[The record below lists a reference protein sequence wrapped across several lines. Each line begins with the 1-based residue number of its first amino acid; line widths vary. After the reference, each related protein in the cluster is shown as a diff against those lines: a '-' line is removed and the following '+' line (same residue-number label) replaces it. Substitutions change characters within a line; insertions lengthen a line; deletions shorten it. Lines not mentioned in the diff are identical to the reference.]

1 MPEKKQSAFKQL
13 YIDMFKKGGDFSKL
27 AESIPKKKI
36 TCYVKESFPYFLVAD
51 DFFYVPCYFTQK
63 AVDDFKSK
71 NPTVKIVD
79 LKLRVIE
86 LSNWT
91 LEMVKVNSA
100 DVFTSYG
107 GLELRLI
114 VKEFNLNQKQG
125 VQRVKPEDLARYPV
139 NIYRDDEV
147 KTLIQNYTHQCLS
160 AAVKSGVKAESL
172 PDVSKF
178 AGSKATVAQ
187 GVVKF
192 ASGDSF
198 NAWQFKEGKT
208 AVVSMDAIHKAEK
221 GAGKK
226 GSQSS
231 SQKPRV
237 VGGKVKGGKKLAGKG
252 GAVANIAAQLSKHSQ
267 AIGKRSK
274 VGRSGQTPRMTPGDK
289 ASVASVGRL
298 TKTSIDKFKSYV
310 KKMSKRK

>member
-27 AESIPKKKI
+27 ADSIPQKKI
-36 TCYVKESFPYFLVAD
+36 TCYVKESYPYFLIAD

-63 AVDDFKSK
+63 AVDDFKAK
-71 NPTVKIVD
+71 NPSVKIVD

-100 DVFTSYG
+100 NVFTSYG
-107 GLELRLI
+107 GLELRII

-147 KTLIQNYTHQCLS
+147 KTRVQAYTYQCLT
-160 AAVKSGVKAESL
+160 AAVKSGVKGESL
-172 PDVSKF
+172 PDVAKF
-178 AGSKATVAQ
+178 SAGRSGVAQ

-192 ASGDSF
+192 QSGDSF
-198 NAWQFKEGKT
+198 NSWQFKEGKT

-221 GAGKK
+221 GAAKKGAQGGAAKPKVVGKGKGGKK
-226 GSQSS
+226 GSSKS
-231 SQKPRV
+231 G
-237 VGGKVKGGKKLAGKG
+237 VGS
-252 GAVANIAAQLSKHSQ
+252 IAAQISKHSIG
-267 AIGKRSK
+267 IGKKSQVRK
-274 VGRSGQTPRMTPGDK
+274 SGQTPRLTPGDK
-289 ASVASVGRL
+289 ASVASVGRM
-298 TKTSIDKFKSYV
+298 TKTSIDKFKNYV
-310 KKMSKRK
+310 KKYKSQKK

>member
-1 MPEKKQSAFKQL
+1 MPEKKPSAFKQL
-13 YIDMFKKGGDFSKL
+13 YLDMFKKGGDFSKL
-27 AESIPKKKI
+27 AETIPKKKI
-36 TCYVKESFPYFLVAD
+36 TCYVKESYPYFLVAD

-71 NPTVKIVD
+71 NPSVKIVD

-147 KTLIQNYTHQCLS
+147 KTLIQSYTHQCLT

-172 PDVSKF
+172 PDVAKF
-178 AGSKATVAQ
+178 AAKQNVNQ

-192 ASGDSF
+192 ANGESF
-198 NAWQFKEGKT
+198 SAWQFKEGKT
-208 AVVSMDAIHKAEK
+208 AVVPMENIFKLER
-221 GAGKK
+221 GGGKK
-226 GSQSS
+226 ASQSS
-231 SQKPRV
+231 AKPKV
-237 VGGKVKGGKKLAGKG
+237 VGGKVKAGKKLLPKG
-252 GAVANIAAQLSKHSQ
+252 SAAAIAAQISKHSV
-267 AIGKRSK
+267 AIGKKSK
-274 VGRSGQTPRMTPGDK
+274 VQKTGSTPRHTPGDK
-289 ASVASVGRL
+289 ASVSSVGRM
-298 TKTSIDKFKSYV
+298 TKTSIDKFKSYIKKV
-310 KKMSKRK
+310 KGKK